1 MRNMTREEQASKIL
15 GAIWPGQPRDSQRA
29 SDVAL
34 VAACLMEIA
43 VIEREEE
50 RNVCAWIAENYRTK
64 TWTPENP
71 VDGVEIAKR
80 IRERR
85 VS

>member
-15 GAIWPGQPRDSQRA
+15 DSIWPGQPRDGQRS

-34 VAACLMEIA
+34 VAAYLMEIS

-50 RNVCAWIAENYRTK
+50 RNVCAAIAERAAI
-64 TWTPENP
+64 PGHS
-71 VDGVEIAKR
+71 VAGLVCDGIAKR

-85 VS
+85 IS